1 MSRSSASHFGYRHLL
16 QFIDSQTERL
26 STSAM
31 NRVFDTTTATWEE
44 CENHTRISI
53 YNLSNRAITSSSYA
67 CFWSSLRKESF
78 MSCCHFGSA
87 L

>member
-1 MSRSSASHFGYRHLL
+1 MYVHVGDIH
-16 QFIDSQTERL
+16 
-26 STSAM
+26 
-31 NRVFDTTTATWEE
+31 RVTPCVIVRYTDYVCKTQNLFYELHRYIILDICT
-44 CENHTRISI
+44 

-78 MSCCHFGSA
+78 MSCCHLGNT